1 MKAKLIISLNEEP
14 FQETELELYENV
26 KYENLSP
33 ALTARRLEESVTIN
47 EKRIRQ
53 VVARA
58 INDHPLRF
66 AGAYCW
72 DAVLL
77 VPSRMNEMECR

>member
-47 EKRIRQ
+47 EKRVRQ
-53 VVARA
+53 VIARA

-66 AGAYCW
+66 AGACCW
-72 DAVLL
+72 DAVLQ
-77 VPSRMNEMECR
+77 VPSRMNECG